1 MTLIFDH
8 LRKQYGSHVAID
20 DVSTDFAPGMIHGV
34 IGPNG
39 AGKSTL
45 INMTAGSYT
54 VSAGS
59 ITLDGKRL
67 DGKKKYEIANSGV
80 ARTYQNIRLFDQMT
94 ALENLEV
101 CFYPTEGGGTWL
113 EVLWPPYARVRSA
126 RRRAACM
133 EILRFF
139 NLEGYAGMEAGSLP
153 YGRQRMLEIARALVM
168 NPRVLL
174 LDEPAAGLNHQET
187 AELTSKLAELRS
199 PDRIMIIVEHDMD
212 LVMTLCD
219 RIVVVHHGKLLF
231 QGTPAQVQA
240 NPDVQL
246 AYLGTS
252 NDIDEIRN
260 AAQNR
265 RTELGIRARRR
276 S

>member
-1 MTLIFDH
+1 MTLIFQNI
-8 LRKQYGSHVAID
+8 RKQYGSNVAID
-20 DVSTDFAPGMIHGV
+20 DVSTEFVPGLIHGI

-54 VSAGS
+54 VSSGA
-59 ITLDGKRL
+59 IVLDGRQMQSL
-67 DGKKKYEIANSGV
+67 KKYEIANAGI

-101 CFYPTEGGGTWL
+101 CYYPTEVGATWR
-113 EVLWPPYARVRSA
+113 EVLWPPFGRSQRE
-126 RRRAACM
+126 RRREACL

-139 NLEGYAGMEAGSLP
+139 NLQGYANAEAGSLP

-174 LDEPAAGLNHQET
+174 LDEPAAGLNHHET
-187 AELTSKLAELRS
+187 AELTAKLAELRS

-219 RIVVVHHGKLLF
+219 RIVVMHHGKLLF
-231 QGTPAQVQA
+231 QGTPAEVQA

-246 AYLGTS
+246 AYLGTA
-252 NDIDEIRN
+252 NDIDEIRA
-260 AAQNR
+260 AAQDR
-265 RTELGIRARRR
+265 RAKLGIRARQR

>member
-1 MTLIFDH
+1 MTLIFQNI
-8 LRKQYGSHVAID
+8 RKQYGSNVAID
-20 DVSTDFAPGMIHGV
+20 DVSTEFVPGLIHGI

-54 VSAGS
+54 VSSGA
-59 ITLDGKRL
+59 IVLDGRQMQSL
-67 DGKKKYEIANSGV
+67 KKYEIANSGI

-101 CFYPTEGGGTWL
+101 CYYPTEVGATWR
-113 EVLWPPYARVRSA
+113 EVLWPPFGRSQRE
-126 RRRAACM
+126 RRREACM

-139 NLEGYAGMEAGSLP
+139 NLQGYATAEAGSLP

-174 LDEPAAGLNHQET
+174 LDEPAAGLNHHET
-187 AELTSKLAELRS
+187 AELTAKLAELRS
-199 PDRIMIIVEHDMD
+199 PARIMIIVEHDMD

-219 RIVVVHHGKLLF
+219 RIVVMHHGKLLF
-231 QGTPAQVQA
+231 QGTPAEVQA

-246 AYLGTS
+246 AYLGTA
-252 NDIDEIRN
+252 NDIDEIRA
-260 AAQNR
+260 AAQDR
-265 RTELGIRARRR
+265 RAKLGIRARQR

>member
-1 MTLIFDH
+1 MTLVFNH

-20 DVSTDFAPGMIHGV
+20 DVSTEFAPGMIHGV

-54 VSAGS
+54 LSDGS
-59 ITLDGKRL
+59 IMLDGKRL
-67 DGKKKYEIANSGV
+67 DGMKKYEIANSGV

-101 CFYPTEGGGTWL
+101 CFYPAKVGATWR
-113 EVLWPPYARVRSA
+113 EVVWPPFAKARIA
-126 RRRAACM
+126 RRREACM
-133 EILRFF
+133 ELLKFF
-139 NLEGYAGMEAGSLP
+139 NLQSYADDEAGSLP
-153 YGRQRMLEIARALVM
+153 YGRQRMLEIARALVV

-174 LDEPAAGLNHQET
+174 LDEPAAGLNHHET
-187 AELTSKLAELRS
+187 AELTAKLAELRT

-219 RIVVVHHGKLLF
+219 RIVVMHHGKLLF
-231 QGTPAQVQA
+231 QGTPAEVQA

-252 NDIDEIRN
+252 NDIDEIRA
-260 AAQNR
+260 AAQDR
-265 RTELGIRARRR
+265 RAQLGIRAGRR